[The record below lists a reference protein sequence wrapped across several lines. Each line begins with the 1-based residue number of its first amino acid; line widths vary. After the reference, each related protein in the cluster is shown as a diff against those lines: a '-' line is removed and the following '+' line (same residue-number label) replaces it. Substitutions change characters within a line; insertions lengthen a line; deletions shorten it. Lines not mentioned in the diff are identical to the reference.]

1 LAFEANIHSD
11 KPDFT
16 FEYLHGQ
23 MRATHADLLR
33 DFERRSLESVAA
45 GNATLDLRYGPA
57 PRQTLDVFLAAR
69 PVKGTIA
76 YFHPGYWQ
84 SRDKSTFRFLGP
96 AFARRGYNFVLVNY
110 PLCPDVALAGLVDAA
125 SAAIPFLLDHLGADH
140 PSNRGLI
147 AAGHSAGGH
156 IAVELVLRS
165 WPASLRSGRPIE
177 RIVAISG
184 VYDLAPLLDTPLNQ
198 KLKLSPAD
206 AARNSPLLRV
216 RAADVPAVFMVGG
229 AETSEFLRQSR
240 EMAEAWRAAGNLA
253 DYIEAPGA
261 DHFSVLEPFL
271 ALQSPV
277 LVEALR

>member
-1 LAFEANIHSD
+1 LTFETKAYPG

-23 MRATHADLLR
+23 LRETHADLLR

-45 GNATLDLRYGPA
+45 GNARLDLRYGPA
-57 PRQTLDVFLAAR
+57 ARQTLDVFPAAR
-69 PVKGTIA
+69 PVRGTIA

-96 AFARRGYNFVLVNY
+96 AFASRGYNFVLINY

-125 SAAIPFLLDHLGADH
+125 SEAVPFLLDHLGADH
-140 PSNRGLI
+140 PSDRGLI

-156 IAVELVLRS
+156 IAVELALRS

-177 RIVAISG
+177 TIVGISG
-184 VYDLAPLLDTPLNQ
+184 VYDLAPLVDTPLNQ
-198 KLKLSPAD
+198 KLRLDPAE

-216 RAADVPAVFMVGG
+216 RPVGIPAIFMVGG

-240 EMAEAWRAAGNLA
+240 VMTDAWRAGGNPA
-253 DYIEAPGA
+253 DYVEAPGA
-261 DHFSVLEPFL
+261 DHFSVL
-271 ALQSPV
+271 QSPA
-277 LVEALR
+277 LAEAFRRLMGP